1 MHMDVDMGRDE
12 KLGPFLHPS
21 NTHTHKKHKGERP
34 ALDILSIPRATVGG
48 LRGSRG
54 KGAP

>member
-21 NTHTHKKHKGERP
+21 NTHTQETQRRK
-34 ALDILSIPRATVGG
+34 AS
-48 LRGSRG
+48 S
-54 KGAP
+54 